1 MTVSET
7 FFSLEVGDMQRA
19 TAFYVDALGAT
30 VKFTSPTWSSLF
42 IAGVR
47 IGLFLD
53 PARPAQ
59 PGALQ
64 SGPGRA
70 QGKTGLHFVVAGLAA
85 TCAEI
90 QRAGG
95 KIVEPAREV
104 APGVV
109 IAEVSDPEGNR
120 FTLRSE

>member
-1 MTVSET
+1 TVSET

-47 IGLFLD
+47 IGLF
-53 PARPAQ
+53 ANAE
-59 PGALQ
+59 
-64 SGPGRA
+64 RA
-70 QGKTGLHFVVAGLAA
+70 QGKTGLHFVVSGLAA

-90 QRAGG
+90 ERAGG
-95 KIVEPAREV
+95 KVVEPAREV
-104 APGVV
+104 APGIV